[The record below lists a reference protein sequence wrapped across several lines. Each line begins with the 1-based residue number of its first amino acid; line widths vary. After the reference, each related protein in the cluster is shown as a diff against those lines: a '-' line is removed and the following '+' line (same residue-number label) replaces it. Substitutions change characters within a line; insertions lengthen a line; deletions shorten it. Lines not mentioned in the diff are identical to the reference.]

1 MKLAEFMQRAIK
13 AGIEADPRGFREVE
27 AALARVE
34 GEYRRLSDA
43 ERERF
48 DLDRLKNPYPDTRIL
63 NGDSGTEVAS
73 ILVGIDMEVGEVLLA
88 DRLRQGGKKVDLLL
102 SHHPEGTALAG
113 FHRVLEMQADI
124 LGKMGVPLV
133 PAEAALQERI
143 GEVERKIMPANLFR
157 AVDAAVLLEL
167 PFACAHTPADN
178 CVASFL
184 QERFEAASP
193 GTVRDVIESLLEIP
207 EYDRAAREGSLP
219 RCICGEISRRPGKIF
234 VDMTGGTEGSP
245 SAPES
250 LARAGVGTMVV
261 MHMSENLLKQ
271 ARKQRLNVVVAGHSA
286 SDSLGMNLLLDRLGG
301 GREFGVI
308 PCSGFR
314 RVAR

>member
-34 GEYRRLSDA
+34 EEYRRLSGA

-48 DLDRLKNPYPDTRIL
+48 DLERLKNPYPDTRIL
-63 NGDSGTEVAS
+63 NGDPGGEVAS
-73 ILVGIDMEVGEVLLA
+73 VLVGIDMEVGEVLLA

-184 QERFEAASP
+184 QERFETVLP

-207 EYDRAAREGSLP
+207 EYALAAREGSLP
-219 RCICGEISRRPGKIF
+219 RCVCGEISRRPGKIF
-234 VDMTGGTEGSP
+234 VDMTGGTEGSS

-261 MHMSENLLKQ
+261 MHMSEKLLKQ
-271 ARKQRLNVVVAGHSA
+271 ARKQRLNVVVAGHIA

-308 PCSGFR
+308 SCSGFR